1 MTDMRAVLASRLAA
15 LRSEMNTRGLTALIV
30 PRFDAH
36 QGEYV
41 APHDER
47 LGFVTGFTGSAGAAI
62 VTADRVRLFVD
73 GRYTVQAQT
82 QCPAD
87 LIERVHL
94 FEHPPEVWLAET
106 AGADWVIGY
115 DAMLLPPSWVE
126 RFEKAIGRT
135 GAELTPVTGNPVDAV
150 WRDQPVEPFGL
161 ITAFPLQFAGASA
174 EDKRRTMLQT
184 LSAKD
189 CRFMVETQ
197 PDNIAWLLNVRGD
210 DVAYNPMPQ
219 SFLVLEQSGAA
230 HWFVDARKFE
240 DGLADSLPEWL
251 SVHPKVA
258 FLGVLAD
265 LLGKGDRVLL
275 DPDFS
280 PAAVARLA
288 MAKQAEPV
296 LARSPAT
303 LTKARKNRTELEG
316 LRACHLEDAVAWA
329 EFGSWLAREVP
340 ARAAGGD
347 PVSEYEAEER
357 ILACR
362 SARPT
367 FLTESFRTI
376 SCAGGNAAMCHYA
389 SDPRASASVLPS
401 GCYLMDSGGQYETGT
416 TDATRSYTF
425 GTLPEG
431 YAVAFT
437 AVFKA
442 LVALATL
449 RFPKGTQGHH
459 IDAICRRPLW
469 DLGLDYDHGT
479 GHGIG
484 HRLSVHEQPQRIGKP
499 FSPVDLD
506 TGMVMSIE
514 PGHYLAGRYGI
525 RLENLFEIVE
535 HEDGFLG
542 FDNLTWIP
550 IQTDALLV
558 ERLDAAELAW
568 LNAYHAQVH
577 DLIAA
582 RCSEEARLWLGQ
594 ACRPIGSDESEL
606 RAVS

>member
-1 MTDMRAVLASRLAA
+1 MTDMRAVLADRLAS
-15 LRSEMNTRGLTALIV
+15 LRSEMIIRGLTALIV

-73 GRYTVQAQT
+73 GRYTVQAQN

-87 LIERVHL
+87 LIERDHL
-94 FEHPPEVWLAET
+94 FEHPPEIWLAGE
-106 AGADWVIGY
+106 AGPDWVIGY
-115 DAMLLPPSWVE
+115 DAMLLPPRWVE
-126 RFEKAIGRT
+126 RFETALKRT
-135 GAELTPVTGNPVDAV
+135 GAQLTPVTGNPVDAV
-150 WRDQPVEPFGL
+150 WSDQPVEPFGL

-174 EDKRRTMLQT
+174 DEKRQNMLQT
-184 LSAKD
+184 MSEKD

-219 SFLVLEQSGAA
+219 SFLVLEQNGAA

-240 DGLADSLPEWL
+240 DGLADSLPAWL

-265 LLGKGDRVLL
+265 LLDEGDRVLL
-275 DPDFS
+275 DSDFS

-288 MAKQAEPV
+288 TAKQAEPV
-296 LARSPAT
+296 LERSPAT
-303 LTKARKNRTELEG
+303 LAKARKNRTELEG
-316 LRACHLEDAVAWA
+316 IRACHLDDAVAWA
-329 EFGSWLAREVP
+329 DFGAWLTREVP
-340 ARAAGGD
+340 VRAAAGE
-347 PVSEYEAEER
+347 PISEYEAEER

-367 FLTESFRTI
+367 FLSESFRTI

-389 SDPRASASVLPS
+389 ADPRASAPVLPS
-401 GCYLMDSGGQYETGT
+401 GCYLMDSGGQYDTGT

-425 GTLPEG
+425 GTLPDG
-431 YAVAFT
+431 YARAFT

-499 FSPVDLD
+499 YSPVDLAS
-506 TGMVMSIE
+506 GMVMSIE

-525 RLENLFEIVE
+525 RLENLYEVVE
-535 HEDGFLG
+535 LEDGFLG
-542 FDNLTWIP
+542 FDTLTWIP

-558 ERLDAAELAW
+558 EHLTDTELRW
-568 LNAYHAQVH
+568 LNAYHAKVEE
-577 DLIAA
+577 LIAD
-582 RCSEEARLWLGQ
+582 RCSAETRVWLAK
-594 ACRPIGSDESEL
+594 ACAPIGSGEGSL
-606 RAVS
+606 RAVG